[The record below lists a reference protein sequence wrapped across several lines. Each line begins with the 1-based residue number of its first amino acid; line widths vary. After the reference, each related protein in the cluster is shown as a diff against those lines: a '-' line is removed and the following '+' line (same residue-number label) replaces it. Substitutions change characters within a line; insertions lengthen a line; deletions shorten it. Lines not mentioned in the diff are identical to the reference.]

1 MNTIIINKIMMH
13 MLDFEHRK
21 IYLSEDFCEL
31 NDTTQE
37 YYHKKVEKALYSPA
51 IKELVVPSLHELLLR
66 ADKMLEDDEEFK
78 KQAKEI
84 SEKFFALGSVIE
96 EMPNSNILY
105 VDCYRDGVHMIA
117 ALKLNYKY
125 NSVSLVEE
133 ENVRITRRQVLPQ
146 IGTAV
151 DEAIIIDTD
160 HKKISLIEKKYL
172 IDGKMDTYLNSQ
184 WIKGE
189 TSGHFQYVKSLAIDC
204 DKDTLLA
211 KVEQIGAA
219 CHTGNRSCFYTT
231 IVGADYDA
239 KNPLQIFESVYNMI
253 LDRKEHPKE
262 GSYTNYLFDKGL
274 DKILKKV
281 GEEATEVVIAAK
293 NPNPEEVKYE
303 LSDFLYHAMV
313 LMAEKGI
320 TWDDIT
326 KELADR

>member
-21 IYLSEDFCEL
+21 IYLSEDFCVL

-189 TSGHFQYVKSLAIDC
+189 EKLT
-204 DKDTLLA
+204 
-211 KVEQIGAA
+211 
-219 CHTGNRSCFYTT
+219 
-231 IVGADYDA
+231 
-239 KNPLQIFESVYNMI
+239 
-253 LDRKEHPKE
+253 DRQ
-262 GSYTNYLFDKGL
+262 
-274 DKILKKV
+274 KISTMKKV
-281 GEEATEVVIAAK
+281 VNKIDDIYHVNDKEALPLVKPIEVVRKVMERDYQAQEESETMLKDLGIGEDDTISLNALGRSVEVVK
-293 NPNPEEVKYE
+293 ITLDENIQITMPVDEYVNGSTFEKKENPDGTV
-303 LSDFLYHAMV
+303 SIV
-313 LMAEKGI
+313 LNNI
-320 TWDDIT
+320 QDIT
-326 KELADR
+326 IK

>member
-105 VDCYRDGVHMIA
+105 VDCYRDGVHIIA

-133 ENVRITRRQVLPQ
+133 EN
-146 IGTAV
+146 
-151 DEAIIIDTD
+151 
-160 HKKISLIEKKYL
+160 
-172 IDGKMDTYLNSQ
+172 SQ

-189 TSGHFQYVKSLAIDC
+189 EKLT
-204 DKDTLLA
+204 
-211 KVEQIGAA
+211 
-219 CHTGNRSCFYTT
+219 
-231 IVGADYDA
+231 
-239 KNPLQIFESVYNMI
+239 
-253 LDRKEHPKE
+253 DRQ
-262 GSYTNYLFDKGL
+262 
-274 DKILKKV
+274 KISTMKKV
-281 GEEATEVVIAAK
+281 VNKIDDIYHVNDKEALPLVKQEILERTQMGELVKPIEVVRKVMERDYQAQEESETMMKDLGIGEDDTISLNALGRSVEVVK
-293 NPNPEEVKYE
+293 ITLDENIQITMPVDEYVNGSTFEKKENPDGTV
-303 LSDFLYHAMV
+303 SIV
-313 LMAEKGI
+313 LNNI
-320 TWDDIT
+320 QDIT
-326 KELADR
+326 IK

>member
-84 SEKFFALGSVIE
+84 SEKF
-96 EMPNSNILY
+96 
-105 VDCYRDGVHMIA
+105 CYRDGVHIIA

-189 TSGHFQYVKSLAIDC
+189 EKLT
-204 DKDTLLA
+204 
-211 KVEQIGAA
+211 
-219 CHTGNRSCFYTT
+219 
-231 IVGADYDA
+231 
-239 KNPLQIFESVYNMI
+239 
-253 LDRKEHPKE
+253 DRQ
-262 GSYTNYLFDKGL
+262 
-274 DKILKKV
+274 KISTMKKV
-281 GEEATEVVIAAK
+281 VNKIDDIYHVNDKEALPLVKQEILERTQMGELVKPIEVVRKVMERDYQAQEESETMLKDLGIGEDDTISLNALGRSVEVVK
-293 NPNPEEVKYE
+293 ITLDENIQITMPVDEYVNGSTFEKKENPDGTV
-303 LSDFLYHAMV
+303 SIV
-313 LMAEKGI
+313 LNNI
-320 TWDDIT
+320 QDIT
-326 KELADR
+326 IK

>member
-1 MNTIIINKIMMH
+1 M
-13 MLDFEHRK
+13 
-21 IYLSEDFCEL
+21 
-31 NDTTQE
+31 
-37 YYHKKVEKALYSPA
+37 
-51 IKELVVPSLHELLLR
+51 PSLHELLLR

-189 TSGHFQYVKSLAIDC
+189 EKLT
-204 DKDTLLA
+204 
-211 KVEQIGAA
+211 
-219 CHTGNRSCFYTT
+219 
-231 IVGADYDA
+231 
-239 KNPLQIFESVYNMI
+239 
-253 LDRKEHPKE
+253 DRQ
-262 GSYTNYLFDKGL
+262 
-274 DKILKKV
+274 KISTMKKV
-281 GEEATEVVIAAK
+281 VNKIDDIYQAQEESETMLKDLGIGEDDTISLNALGRSVEVVKITLDEDIQITMPVDEYVNGSTFEK
-293 NPNPEEVKYE
+293 KENPDGTV
-303 LSDFLYHAMV
+303 SIV
-313 LMAEKGI
+313 LNNI
-320 TWDDIT
+320 QDIT
-326 KELADR
+326 IK

>member
-105 VDCYRDGVHMIA
+105 VDCYRDGVHIIA

-133 ENVRITRRQVLPQ
+133 KNVRITRRQVLPQ

-160 HKKISLIEKKYL
+160 HKKLSLIEKKYL

-189 TSGHFQYVKSLAIDC
+189 EKLT
-204 DKDTLLA
+204 
-211 KVEQIGAA
+211 
-219 CHTGNRSCFYTT
+219 
-231 IVGADYDA
+231 
-239 KNPLQIFESVYNMI
+239 
-253 LDRKEHPKE
+253 DRQ
-262 GSYTNYLFDKGL
+262 
-274 DKILKKV
+274 KISTMKKV
-281 GEEATEVVIAAK
+281 VNKIDDIYHVNDKEALPLVKQEILERTQMGELVKPIEVVRKVMERDYQAQEESETMMKDLGIGEDDTISLNALGRSVEVVK
-293 NPNPEEVKYE
+293 ITLDENIQITMPVDEYVNGSTFEKKENPDGTV
-303 LSDFLYHAMV
+303 SIV
-313 LMAEKGI
+313 LNNI
-320 TWDDIT
+320 QDIT
-326 KELADR
+326 IK

>member
-1 MNTIIINKIMMH
+1 
-13 MLDFEHRK
+13 
-21 IYLSEDFCEL
+21 
-31 NDTTQE
+31 
-37 YYHKKVEKALYSPA
+37 
-51 IKELVVPSLHELLLR
+51 
-66 ADKMLEDDEEFK
+66 MLEDDEEFK

-189 TSGHFQYVKSLAIDC
+189 EKLT
-204 DKDTLLA
+204 
-211 KVEQIGAA
+211 
-219 CHTGNRSCFYTT
+219 
-231 IVGADYDA
+231 
-239 KNPLQIFESVYNMI
+239 
-253 LDRKEHPKE
+253 DRQ
-262 GSYTNYLFDKGL
+262 
-274 DKILKKV
+274 KISTMKKV
-281 GEEATEVVIAAK
+281 VNKIDDIYHVNDKEALPLVKQEILERTQMGELVKPIEVVRKVMERDYQAQEESETMLKDLGIGEDDTISLNALGRSVEVVK
-293 NPNPEEVKYE
+293 ITLDEDIQITMPVDEYVNGSTFEKKENPDGTV
-303 LSDFLYHAMV
+303 SIV
-313 LMAEKGI
+313 LNNI
-320 TWDDIT
+320 QDIT
-326 KELADR
+326 IK

>member
-78 KQAKEI
+78 MQAKEI

-105 VDCYRDGVHMIA
+105 VDCYRDGVHIIA

-172 IDGKMDTYLNSQ
+172 IDG
-184 WIKGE
+184 
-189 TSGHFQYVKSLAIDC
+189 
-204 DKDTLLA
+204 
-211 KVEQIGAA
+211 
-219 CHTGNRSCFYTT
+219 
-231 IVGADYDA
+231 
-239 KNPLQIFESVYNMI
+239 
-253 LDRKEHPKE
+253 
-262 GSYTNYLFDKGL
+262 
-274 DKILKKV
+274 
-281 GEEATEVVIAAK
+281 
-293 NPNPEEVKYE
+293 
-303 LSDFLYHAMV
+303 
-313 LMAEKGI
+313 
-320 TWDDIT
+320 
-326 KELADR
+326 

>member
-172 IDGKMDTYLNSQ
+172 IDGKMDTYLNSHVNDKEALPLVKQ
-184 WIKGE
+184 EILERTQMGE
-189 TSGHFQYVKSLAIDC
+189 LVKPI
-204 DKDTLLA
+204 
-211 KVEQIGAA
+211 
-219 CHTGNRSCFYTT
+219 
-231 IVGADYDA
+231 
-239 KNPLQIFESVYNMI
+239 
-253 LDRKEHPKE
+253 
-262 GSYTNYLFDKGL
+262 
-274 DKILKKV
+274 
-281 GEEATEVVIAAK
+281 EVVRKVMERDYQAQEESETMLKDLGIGEDDTISLNALGRSVEVVK
-293 NPNPEEVKYE
+293 ITLDEDIQITMPVDEYVNGSTFEKKENPDGTI
-303 LSDFLYHAMV
+303 SIV
-313 LMAEKGI
+313 LNNI
-320 TWDDIT
+320 QDIT
-326 KELADR
+326 IK

>member
-151 DEAIIIDTD
+151 DEAI
-160 HKKISLIEKKYL
+160 KYL
-172 IDGKMDTYLNSQ
+172 IPAVECIVNDSVDMAMNKYNP
-184 WIKGE
+184 KKAKKNK
-189 TSGHFQYVKSLAIDC
+189 VKQE
-204 DKDTLLA
+204 DKNN
-211 KVEQIGAA
+211 G
-219 CHTGNRSCFYTT
+219 
-231 IVGADYDA
+231 
-239 KNPLQIFESVYNMI
+239 
-253 LDRKEHPKE
+253 
-262 GSYTNYLFDKGL
+262 
-274 DKILKKV
+274 
-281 GEEATEVVIAAK
+281 
-293 NPNPEEVKYE
+293 
-303 LSDFLYHAMV
+303 
-313 LMAEKGI
+313 
-320 TWDDIT
+320 
-326 KELADR
+326 